1 MSLLKTQ
8 GNTKFDSGLVG
19 MKGFSQISL
28 QNFKN
33 SAGLVIKSSKKSIF
47 VLIFNIKRFQ
57 HLHYP
62 ST

>member
-8 GNTKFDSGLVG
+8 CNTKFDIGLVG

-33 SAGLVIKSSKKSIF
+33 SAGLVIKSSKKVNF
-47 VLIFNIKRFQ
+47 YTNF
-57 HLHYP
+57 
-62 ST
+62 